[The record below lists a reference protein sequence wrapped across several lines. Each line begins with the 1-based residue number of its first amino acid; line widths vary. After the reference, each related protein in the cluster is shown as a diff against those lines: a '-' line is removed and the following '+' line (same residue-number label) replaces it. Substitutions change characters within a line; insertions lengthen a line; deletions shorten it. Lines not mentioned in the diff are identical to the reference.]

1 MCVYAFTVLA
11 ITHINIY
18 IYIKHE
24 MLYNIDVVIYCS
36 YDIRMGTIC
45 HMSTCPETLG
55 HRKS

>member
-11 ITHINIY
+11 ITHIN